1 MVERRSNNINTIL
14 YDGYYL
20 QNCIDIT
27 FEKTASNTKY
37 KKPNVSSHLYIFWLY
52 FDKANHSFFHHFL
65 LLGEIDFRKN
75 TALGNE

>member
-37 KKPNVSSHLYIFWLY
+37 KKPNVSSHLYIF
-52 FDKANHSFFHHFL
+52 
-65 LLGEIDFRKN
+65 
-75 TALGNE
+75 